1 MSASA
6 KIKAARAEQWQRKS
20 EAIVTV
26 QLPFP
31 ISTNRLWRP
40 VRGRMI
46 CTARYRTWKR
56 AAGNEI
62 NRQKLGRIKGPFNVS
77 VVLQRK
83 PGKNPD
89 ADNCLKCV
97 LDILQEYQVIE
108 NDNLTRAIDIS
119 WSPHQ
124 VGAHVVLTRLSD
136 SVALRRAA
144 A

>member
-6 KIKAARAEQWQRKS
+6 RIKAARAEQWQRKS

-108 NDNLTRAIDIS
+108 NDNLAREVHVS
-119 WSPHQ
+119 FSPSR
-124 VGAHVVLTRLSD
+124 VGAYVVLARVPSSSLRA
-136 SVALRRAA
+136 VAA
-144 A
+144 